1 MTGTKTRAQRQ
12 RLDKA
17 ISMLEG
23 RYGPRVVQPAA
34 RLSTSPPPH
43 IATGFTRLDALT
55 GCGGIPLGA
64 ITLLTGRTTSGKLT
78 LAYKALAY
86 AQQPDSR
93 SSARLIRRTPNP
105 ARDVAI
111 LDLTLTANPDYLA
124 RCGIDLAHI
133 LFVRVPPGQG
143 AVDIVFELARDRSLR
158 AVVVDGIADLLRDRK
173 AVRYFDA
180 ALPQLSVM
188 LKALPCAVIFLDE
201 PQPPWL
207 RWLRLGSG
215 AIAHYAALHVD
226 LKHERWLERAGTLV
240 GYEAQAQVVR
250 SRWARGGQT
259 TPVAVEFNGTV
270 KARETW

>member
-1 MTGTKTRAQRQ
+1 
-12 RLDKA
+12 LDKA
-17 ISMLEG
+17 IAALES
-23 RYGPRVVQPAA
+23 RHGPRVLQPAS
-34 RLSTSPPPH
+34 RLPAGPPPH
-43 IATGFTRLDALT
+43 IATGFARLDALT
-55 GCGGIPLGA
+55 GCGGLPLGA
-64 ITLLTGRTTSGKLT
+64 ITLLAGRTTSGKLT
-78 LAYKALAY
+78 LAYKALAH
-86 AQQPDSR
+86 AQRPDAPAPWRGSR
-93 SSARLIRRTPNP
+93 PARDP

-143 AVDIVFELARDRSLR
+143 VVDVVFDLARDRSLR
-158 AVVVDGIADLLRDRK
+158 AVVVDGVADLLKDR
-173 AVRYFDA
+173 AAARYFDA

-215 AIAHYAALHVD
+215 AIAHCAALHIE
-226 LKHERWLERAGTLV
+226 LKRERWLERDGALV

-250 SRWARGGQT
+250 SRWARGGQAL
-259 TPVAVEFNGTV
+259 VAVEFNGTV